1 MQKDRTKIG
10 IRIERTNTKIDKNKS
25 KQINI
30 KSQKKQQKT
39 AERNKESKW
48 DRQIKNKTRK
58 KKQIERK
65 K

>member
-30 KSQKKQQKT
+30 KSKKQQKT

-58 KKQIERK
+58 KKQIEQK